1 MKNNSG
7 WFLLQIHDSIVH
19 FIYLKQIHYFIVYS
33 SILNVVLM
41 QRNCTQL
48 YDVYTHKQE
57 ELSRARTFLRR
68 EMGLDLGS
76 GASNVPI
83 NFTKDDINMYVKRF
97 KNLDGDN
104 KGYITVN
111 DLRRYFKV
119 GPFWFCVDVV
129 EDQMLINNN
138 ITVSIW
144 WVSKSRSILSL
155 FFLLIPS
162 V

>member
-1 MKNNSG
+1 
-7 WFLLQIHDSIVH
+7 
-19 FIYLKQIHYFIVYS
+19 
-33 SILNVVLM
+33 M

-129 EDQMLINNN
+129 EDQMLINNSQYLMS
-138 ITVSIW
+138 VKESEYSLFVFSSYSICL
-144 WVSKSRSILSL
+144 I
-155 FFLLIPS
+155 FFLLNYTNSLQDFLNTSIF
-162 V
+162 VIYI

>member
-1 MKNNSG
+1 MY
-7 WFLLQIHDSIVH
+7 I
-19 FIYLKQIHYFIVYS
+19 
-33 SILNVVLM
+33 
-41 QRNCTQL
+41 
-48 YDVYTHKQE
+48 QE

-83 NFTKDDINMYVKRF
+83 NFTKDEINMYVKRF

-119 GPFWFCVDVV
+119 GLFWFCVDVV

-155 FFLLIPS
+155 FFSSYSICLIFFLLNYTNNLQDFLNTSIF
-162 V
+162 VIYI